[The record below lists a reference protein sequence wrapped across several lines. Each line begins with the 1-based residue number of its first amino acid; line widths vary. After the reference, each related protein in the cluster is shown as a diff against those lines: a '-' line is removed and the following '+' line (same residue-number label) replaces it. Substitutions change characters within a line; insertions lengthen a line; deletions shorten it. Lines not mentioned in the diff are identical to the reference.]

1 LKIAELTDWR
11 KRLDLIA
18 QKAPKWDIVAISGL
32 PSWVQLT
39 IEHIIA
45 YHKLENIHQIWP
57 NLQCFVSGGIAVEP
71 YKKSL
76 NTLMGK
82 PITFMDTYLASEG
95 FIAFQSQPDAKSMSM
110 ILDNGIFYEFIPFN
124 DENFDA
130 VGTMRP
136 TAQTL
141 TIEEVEINKD
151 YALVLSSCAGAWRY
165 LIGDTIRFTN
175 TAEAEII
182 ISGRTK
188 HFLSVCGEHLSV
200 DNMNNAI
207 QYIQEKLN
215 IKISEY
221 TVTAIKTDSHYAH
234 KWYIGGEQTLDKNE
248 IALQIDQY
256 LKEIND
262 DYAAE
267 RNSMLRMLEV
277 EFLAPQLFNDY
288 LISHGKSYGQSKFP
302 RVLKGEQL
310 TSWEVFLANATSSIL
325 A

>member
-1 LKIAELTDWR
+1 LKIAQLTDWR
-11 KRLDLIA
+11 KRLDSIA

-39 IEHIIA
+39 IEHIIE
-45 YHKLENIHQIWP
+45 YHKLEDIHQIWP

-76 NTLMGK
+76 NALMGK

-95 FIAFQSQPDAKSMSM
+95 FIAFQSHPDAKSMTM

-124 DENFDA
+124 GENFDEA
-130 VGTMRP
+130 GAIRP
-136 TAQTL
+136 TAETL

-165 LIGDTIRFTN
+165 LIGDTVRFTN
-175 TAEAEII
+175 TGEAEII

-188 HFLSVCGEHLSV
+188 HFLNVCGEHLSV
-200 DNMNNAI
+200 DNMNHAMH
-207 QYIQEKLN
+207 YIQEKFN
-215 IKISEY
+215 ITIPEY
-221 TVTAIKTDSHYAH
+221 TVAAKKAGSHYSH
-234 KWYIGGEQTLDKNE
+234 QWYIGCTTTTSVEKNDVASE
-248 IALQIDQY
+248 IDQY

-277 EFLAPQLFNDY
+277 EFLAPELFNNY
-288 LISHGKSYGQSKFP
+288 LISQGKSYGQSKFP

-310 TSWEVFLANATSSIL
+310 TNWEVFLA
-325 A
+325 